1 VHASTLYK
9 CNAIASTIS
18 ASIDWHKD
26 KGVEYTALAC
36 KDTKDLN
43 KTIKAEQGPHGI
55 PNGKQG
61 MTKEMMHLLLRHFRT
76 QRSRDPHMEALYL
89 RDTGWLLQGFFGMLW
104 QSKIIA
110 LQMQD
115 ILVGQQQ
122 GTVFDELLMRRSKN
136 DRRGEGATVT
146 VAGVSK
152 DGLKTARLLQE
163 WVTLRQQ
170 H

>member
-1 VHASTLYK
+1 
-9 CNAIASTIS
+9 
-18 ASIDWHKD
+18 
-26 KGVEYTALAC
+26 
-36 KDTKDLN
+36 
-43 KTIKAEQGPHGI
+43 
-55 PNGKQG
+55 
-61 MTKEMMHLLLRHFRT
+61 
-76 QRSRDPHMEALYL
+76 MEALYL
-89 RDTGWLLQGFFGMLW
+89 RDTGWLLQGVFGMLR